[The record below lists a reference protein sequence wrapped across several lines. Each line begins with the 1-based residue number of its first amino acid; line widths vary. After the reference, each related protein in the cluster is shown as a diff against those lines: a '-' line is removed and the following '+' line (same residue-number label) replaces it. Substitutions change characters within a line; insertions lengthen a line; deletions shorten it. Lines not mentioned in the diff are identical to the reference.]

1 MVAGGGVPLVEQT
14 CTNERAEVFAVEG
27 VTSFRFM
34 QEAPESQAG
43 EETVQTTNALSDHCR
58 RKNRSQCMTG
68 DQRWARGS
76 EQCTTS
82 VEKALDGARTSWIV
96 T

>member
-1 MVAGGGVPLVEQT
+1 MVAGGGVPLVEQA

-43 EETVQTTNALSDHCR
+43 EETVQVGLRLGAGASRAGEGTEKSGDCGSIRGRSMVDRIKASTLNARPPTL
-58 RKNRSQCMTG
+58 
-68 DQRWARGS
+68 
-76 EQCTTS
+76 
-82 VEKALDGARTSWIV
+82 
-96 T
+96 